1 MSENIKYPFLDLAT
15 VNAPYIEELHRAAG
29 SIIDSGRYVGGPEV
43 EAFEK
48 SLAADTGTAFAVGT
62 ANGLDALRLIIRA
75 YIELGRLKA
84 GDEIIVPANTYIAS
98 ILAITDC
105 GLIPV
110 PVEPRTDTLNLDTSL
125 IEKAITPATRAI
137 MTVHLYGRACHDA
150 TLMEIAKRHNLLV
163 IEDNAQAI
171 GARSRLNNRRTG
183 SLGDAAAFSFYP
195 TKNIGALGDAGAVTT
210 DDAELAAAVR
220 ALANYGSDRRYHNI
234 YCGLNSRLDPLQAA
248 FLNIKLKHLDEENAL
263 RAAIAEIYENEISN
277 PRVIKPHYS
286 AGGDMVWHQYVV
298 MTEDRDGFRD
308 YLLKNGVQTD
318 VHYATP
324 PHRQPCYADLLGK
337 LSLPVTDTIADQVV
351 SLPVTRCTSE
361 DDARAIARIINSYV
375 ND

>member
-15 VNAPYIEELHRAAG
+15 VNAPYIEDLRDIAG
-29 SIIDSGRYVGGPEV
+29 KVIDSGRYIGGPEV
-43 EAFEK
+43 EAFETA
-48 SLAADTGTAFAVGT
+48 LASDTGTAYAVGT
-62 ANGLDALRLIIRA
+62 ANGLDALRLIIRG
-75 YIELGRLKA
+75 YMELGRLKP

-98 ILAITDC
+98 ILAVTDC

-110 PVEPRTDTLNLDTSL
+110 PVEPSIDTLNLDTSL
-125 IEKAITPATRAI
+125 VEKAITPATKAI
-137 MTVHLYGRACHDA
+137 MTVHLYGRTCYDDVLADV
-150 TLMEIAKRHNLLV
+150 AKRHNLLI

-171 GARSRLNNRRTG
+171 GARSIGNGRRTG
-183 SLGDAAAFSFYP
+183 SLGHAAAFSFYP

-234 YCGLNSRLDPLQAA
+234 YRGLNSRLDPLQAA
-248 FLNIKLKHLDEENAL
+248 FLNLKLPHLDEENSRRGVIAGVYEKEINNP
-263 RAAIAEIYENEISN
+263 AI
-277 PRVIKPHYS
+277 VKPLYS
-286 AGGDMVWHQYVV
+286 TGGDMVWHQYVV
-298 MTEDRDGFRD
+298 MTPERDRFRD

-324 PHRQPCYADLLGK
+324 PHRQPCYAGTLGEF
-337 LSLPVTDTIADQVV
+337 SLPVTDLISAQVV

-361 DDARAIARIINSYV
+361 EDASSIAQIINRYG